1 MTARAVAVMM
11 SPVSDLG
18 GARPAV
24 RTTAPGWRDPRLWVG
39 VLIVVVSVVAGARL
53 FASADDS
60 VAVWAADT
68 DLVAGS
74 AVSADDLRVVH
85 VRFRD
90 GDDLEG
96 YVLAAEAPDGA
107 AVLTRDVGAGELL
120 PSGALGSGDDA
131 DVVHVP
137 VPVEGVRVPP
147 SVRAGSV
154 VDVWASGDALTSA
167 PGGTGDGTG
176 DGSGASGSEAP
187 SPGALLLLEEVQVV
201 EAPSGD
207 AQLGSTSDRQL
218 VIAVPDE
225 QQDAVGPALAAIA
238 TGVVTVTVRA

>member
-96 YVLAAEAPDGA
+96 YVLAAEAPDGDA
-107 AVLTRDVGAGELL
+107 LLTRDVGAGELL

-167 PGGTGDGTG
+167 PDGAG
-176 DGSGASGSEAP
+176 DGSGSSGSEAP